1 MIYIKSPIFYMG
13 NKYRL
18 LPQLI
23 PLFPARINT
32 FYDLFGGSG
41 CMSANVKAEKIVY
54 NEINENIVELYKLI
68 LKYSTEEIDAR
79 IREYI
84 KEYGLNTEGTD
95 VRQNN
100 PDIKKIRDYYADKYM
115 SFRKAYNESEREY
128 LMLYTLTFYS
138 FSNLIRFNGNN
149 DFNMPYGNRCYCDK
163 HYKQMKDWC
172 NIVRNRNIEIK
183 QEDAFNILQD
193 AEEHIKNLNNLNIG
207 CIRIGT
213 PSHIGVFYLSNY
225 IADFRKIYPGI
236 KFEIVCKSTSD
247 MVEML
252 EMRNL
257 DLIVDTLPIN
267 SKREVTKVTLSKLH
281 NCFAYNKNIMKD
293 VNIEKVSD
301 LKNYPLILPSAT
313 SSIRLKLDEYME
325 SQNTKLMPIIESWTT
340 EMMIEM
346 VRKGVGIGYFVE
358 SVIDSQD
365 DKENFEVIRFND
377 DLPAV
382 DVCCVYIDDFLT
394 TATRKFVELITSN
407 KVGD

>member
-1 MIYIKSPIFYMG
+1 
-13 NKYRL
+13 
-18 LPQLI
+18 
-23 PLFPARINT
+23 
-32 FYDLFGGSG
+32 
-41 CMSANVKAEKIVY
+41 
-54 NEINENIVELYKLI
+54 
-68 LKYSTEEIDAR
+68 
-79 IREYI
+79 
-84 KEYGLNTEGTD
+84 
-95 VRQNN
+95 
-100 PDIKKIRDYYADKYM
+100 
-115 SFRKAYNESEREY
+115 
-128 LMLYTLTFYS
+128 
-138 FSNLIRFNGNN
+138 
-149 DFNMPYGNRCYCDK
+149 
-163 HYKQMKDWC
+163 
-172 NIVRNRNIEIK
+172 
-183 QEDAFNILQD
+183 
-193 AEEHIKNLNNLNIG
+193 
-207 CIRIGT
+207 
-213 PSHIGVFYLSNY
+213 
-225 IADFRKIYPGI
+225 
-236 KFEIVCKSTSD
+236 

-358 SVIDSQD
+358 SVIDTQD
-365 DKENFEVIRFND
+365 DKDNFEVIRFND

-382 DVCCVYIDDFLT
+382 DVCCVYINDFLT